1 MTTARVPTIRKQDG
15 VTVISLGPEYE
26 SLDEHLLEDLGD
38 LLLTT
43 AQQADPPR
51 VVLDLSHTRFFGSA
65 FLEILFRMWN
75 RLRAR
80 EEGRLCISG
89 LSPYCREVL
98 EVTHLDRL
106 WDIRETRDKAVQL
119 LQNGDE

>member
-1 MTTARVPTIRKQDG
+1 MTTARTPTTQKQNG

-26 SLDEHLLEDLGD
+26 SLDEHLLEDLKD
-38 LLLTT
+38 LLLTA

-106 WDIRETRDKAVQL
+106 WDIRETRDEAVQL

>member
-1 MTTARVPTIRKQDG
+1 MTTARTPTTREQDG

-26 SLDEHLLEDLGD
+26 SLDEHLLDDLREI
-38 LLLTT
+38 LLTA

-75 RLRAR
+75 RLQAR

-89 LSPYCREVL
+89 LAPYCREVL

-106 WDIRETRDKAVQL
+106 WDIRETCDEAVQL
-119 LQNGDE
+119 LQSGDE